1 MAGAKFLALWAE
13 VAGLIIGHQPCDLS
27 AHSGNQAYDCADG
40 GSDAKCPRAAAH
52 LRDGLAQ
59 RMGLDAENF
68 KIFAGAPLG
77 KH

>member
-40 GSDAKCPRAAAH
+40 RSDAQCARAAAH
-52 LRDGLAQ
+52 LCDGLAQ
-59 RMGLDAENF
+59 RMGLDAQDF
-68 KIFAGAPLG
+68 KIFGCATLG